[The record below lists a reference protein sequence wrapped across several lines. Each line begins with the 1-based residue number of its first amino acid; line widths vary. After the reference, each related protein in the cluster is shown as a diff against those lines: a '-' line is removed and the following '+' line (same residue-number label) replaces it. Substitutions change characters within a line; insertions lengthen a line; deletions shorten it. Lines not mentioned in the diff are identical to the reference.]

1 MKLYLNQRP
10 HLSWRVVFAGLQDL
24 LDKDLL
30 ELKAS
35 CSQTNNITNHRFN
48 LYNRLLVS
56 SIKSWRIQMRI
67 SDCGFR
73 SQLKAESL
81 KEDRSLNKGII

>member
-1 MKLYLNQRP
+1 L
-10 HLSWRVVFAGLQDL
+10 RVVFAGLQDL

-35 CSQTNNITNHRFN
+35 CSQNNNITNHRFN

-56 SIKSWRIQMRI
+56 S
-67 SDCGFR
+67 
-73 SQLKAESL
+73 LKKLALPL
-81 KEDRSLNKGII
+81 KREHKEMGR